1 MLKIDTQKSIFKK
14 NTPPH
19 FDCNNLIINILNKV
33 LKNHNY
39 TFFL

>member
-1 MLKIDTQKSIFKK
+1 MLKIDTQKVYFQKY
-14 NTPPH
+14 PPH
-19 FDCNNLIINILNKV
+19 CAYNHLIINILNKV